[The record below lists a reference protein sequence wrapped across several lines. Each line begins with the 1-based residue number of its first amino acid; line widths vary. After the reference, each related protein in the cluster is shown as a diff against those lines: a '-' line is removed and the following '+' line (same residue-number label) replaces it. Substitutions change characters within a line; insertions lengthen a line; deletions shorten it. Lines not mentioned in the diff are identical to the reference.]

1 MNRNSEESK
10 ENLCGRSRV
19 LAAQTSLSELS
30 PGSDLHRAI
39 TYHQAV
45 PGSEARAKLCIY
57 AGNAL
62 GISDEATIG
71 LAAAVETLHNAS
83 LIQDDL
89 QDNDATRRGRAAVWK
104 KFGRDVAINVTDLL
118 LSNAFAL
125 AASAGPLHAQKLVTT
140 MNRAVARTLQGQ
152 TNDLSYEQQT
162 DLDEAIAIAKEKSG
176 ALFSLSLELPLI
188 MADHQQS
195 LSQAREI
202 GTLFGIGYQIFDDLL
217 DRDSDRLSGNS
228 ANIALMIEETAVTKY
243 KVDTA
248 EELAYYFLSEAAS
261 GAAELPSGCGD
272 LLIEKCSAL
281 LHALEREAA

>member
-1 MNRNSEESK
+1 MNRNSVELK

-89 QDNDATRRGRAAVWK
+89 QDNDETRRGRAAVWK
-104 KFGRDVAINVTDLL
+104 EFGRDVAINVTDLL

-202 GTLFGIGYQIFDDLL
+202 GALFGIGYQIFDDLL

-228 ANIALMIEETAVTKY
+228 ANIALMIEETAVRKY

-281 LHALEREAA
+281 LQVLEREAA

>member
-1 MNRNSEESK
+1 MNRNSVELK

-30 PGSDLHRAI
+30 PGSTLHRAI
-39 TYHQAV
+39 TYHQAA

-89 QDNDATRRGRAAVWK
+89 QDNDETRRGRAAVWK

-125 AASAGPLHAQKLVTT
+125 AASAGPLHAHKLVTT

-152 TNDLSYEQQT
+152 TNDLSFEQQT
-162 DLDEAIAIAKEKSG
+162 DLNEAIAIAKEKSG

-281 LHALEREAA
+281 LQVLEREAA

>member
-1 MNRNSEESK
+1 MNRHKNDLK
-10 ENLCGRSRV
+10 ENLCARSRV
-19 LAAQTSLSELS
+19 LAAQTSLIELT
-30 PGSDLHRAI
+30 PGSSLYRAI
-39 TYHQAV
+39 AYHQAA
-45 PGSEARAKLCIY
+45 PGSEARAKLCIH
-57 AGNAL
+57 AGHAL
-62 GISDEATIG
+62 GISDEATVG

-89 QDNDATRRGRAAVWK
+89 QDNDTTRRGRAAVWK
-104 KFGRDVAINVTDLL
+104 KFGQDIAINATDLL

-152 TNDLSYEQQT
+152 TNDLNFEQQT
-162 DLDEAIAIAKEKSG
+162 HLDDAIDIAKEKSG

-195 LSQAREI
+195 LSLAREI

-228 ANIALMIEETAVTKY
+228 ANIALMIEETAMKKY
-243 KVDTA
+243 KADTA

-261 GAAELPSGCGD
+261 RAADLPSSCGD

-281 LHALEREAA
+281 LHVLEREAA